1 MATTVIRSGGPGLGP
16 GGADAGILAGADAGE
31 DAAASI
37 AALVSDAPTPRPTLV
52 KTFWAMMAR
61 EFRVL
66 RRNAVSTFT
75 WAVMQPLLF
84 VFVFAYVLPKSGG
97 GMMVAGAGGGG
108 YLGTSTFAAAW
119 STNVVL
125 VTDRLCKPPKDTYIT
140 VTMPP
145 AGR

>member
-52 KTFWAMMAR
+52 KTFWVMM
-61 EFRVL
+61 
-66 RRNAVSTFT
+66 
-75 WAVMQPLLF
+75 
-84 VFVFAYVLPKSGG
+84 
-97 GMMVAGAGGGG
+97 AGAGGGG